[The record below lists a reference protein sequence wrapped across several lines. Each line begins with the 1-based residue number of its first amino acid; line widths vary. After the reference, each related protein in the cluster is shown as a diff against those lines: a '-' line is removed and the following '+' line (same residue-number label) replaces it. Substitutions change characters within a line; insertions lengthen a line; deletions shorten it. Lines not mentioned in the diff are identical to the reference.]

1 MQAFYTQIKQQI
13 ALIIIIVKHFCMLRP
28 ASHYSVIEHVNYSKN
43 DYKTVTKTNV
53 STEQVGFELFDM
65 PRNDYQLLYEGH

>member
-28 ASHYSVIEHVNYSKN
+28 ASHYSVIEHVNYSKM
-43 DYKTVTKTNV
+43 TTK
-53 STEQVGFELFDM
+53 Q
-65 PRNDYQLLYEGH
+65 